1 MFFLRSSKNFGDQ
14 NLEKEKKQ
22 HNEKQ
27 IAVVSL
33 SLSKILSSMGSELMR
48 SRAGV

>member
-14 NLEKEKKQ
+14 NWEKEKNQ
-22 HNEKQ
+22 HEKR
-27 IAVVSL
+27 ITVVSL
-33 SLSKILSSMGSELMR
+33 SLSKIFNSIGSELMR